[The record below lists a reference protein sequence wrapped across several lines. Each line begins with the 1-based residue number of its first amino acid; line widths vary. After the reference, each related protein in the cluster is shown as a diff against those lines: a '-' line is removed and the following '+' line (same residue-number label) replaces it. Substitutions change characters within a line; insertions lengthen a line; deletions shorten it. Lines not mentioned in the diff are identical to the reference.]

1 MNNTQINSKKKLRS
15 LIVPKEIEVLISS
28 TGGVG
33 TTFLIEHINKY
44 KLTNH
49 IGDNDKLK
57 HIVFPPVSYNKNI
70 KYIFIF
76 GNPIDSV
83 ISLFKRNLYHNHSSK
98 LVQFNN
104 KFNAISQN
112 TTLEEYARG
121 GIDRFLFAEQF
132 INWLTLSKF
141 YPTLFLKYEKIWD
154 NLDILYEFLEIPM
167 EELSKFPEKKKRKSD
182 FSILNKET
190 QKGLKN
196 IYGEYERYIEYFDD
210 CLIVNNRKNTLI
222 PQILFTKT
230 FYYTARRSVARN
242 LEVISP
248 TFLNFLTKTY
258 FSGRK

>member
-33 TTFLIEHINKY
+33 TTFLIKHINKY

-57 HIVFPPVSYNKNI
+57 HIIFPPVSYNKNI

-132 INWLTLSKF
+132 NNWLELSKF

-154 NLDILYEFLEIPM
+154 NLDILYEFLEIPL

-182 FSILNKET
+182 FSSLNKET

-210 CLIVNNRKNTLI
+210 CLIVNERKKPLV
-222 PQILFTKT
+222 PRILLTKA
-230 FYYTARRSVARN
+230 FYYTARRSVAIRINEFSPSLSDYLEN
-242 LEVISP
+242 L
-248 TFLNFLTKTY
+248 Y